1 MAGGW
6 KLDAQDRKLKLANE
20 NFPDVWEKFIFE
32 RSLFDRSVVI

>member
-20 NFPDVWEKFIFE
+20 NFPGLGKIY
-32 RSLFDRSVVI
+32 I